1 MAKDISKQVAINDK
15 RISRLEILSKEA
27 MDVLHRLDERME
39 HMDHIIRGNGSP
51 GLVTKIEILQTQTE
65 AIRTSLADAKE
76 TAKETVKTKSDHA
89 WAWKLAA
96 GSAVFAEVL
105 HWLIVR

>member
-1 MAKDISKQVAINDK
+1 MAKELTKQVAINDK

-27 MDVLHRLDERME
+27 MDVLHRLDDRME

-65 AIRTSLADAKE
+65 EIRTSLAEAKE
-76 TAKETVKTKSDHA
+76 TAKEIVKNKSDHA

-96 GSAVFAEVL
+96 SSAVIAEVL
-105 HWLIVR
+105 HWLMR